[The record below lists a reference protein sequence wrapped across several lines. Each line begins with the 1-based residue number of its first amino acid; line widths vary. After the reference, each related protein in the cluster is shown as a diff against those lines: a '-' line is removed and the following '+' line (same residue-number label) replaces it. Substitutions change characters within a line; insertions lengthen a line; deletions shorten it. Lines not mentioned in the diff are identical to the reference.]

1 MRFVTHLAVIRV
13 MQGDAGG
20 VRDVLKTRM
29 RLLSGYYH
37 HVIFVQKLPCRGT
50 LIGGLME
57 GDWQDRAFHHHIATL
72 IDALDGPDF
81 WTRLTRVIERFVAF
95 DNWVALVFVRD
106 RAPLVCAES
115 PTPDGAVDMLFR
127 AYLEAMYQLDPF
139 YIAASETPR
148 AGLVTL
154 GDVAPDNF
162 RITDYY
168 QRYFKSNII
177 GDEVQFNFPFAHGR
191 TLIFSL
197 GAQRHY
203 TERDIAQ
210 FAMFAP
216 WVVALMRQ
224 RLAYEPVAEIA
235 AGNAAPERDAFPEG
249 LNEAGFEQAPEQAP
263 EAGFASRFET
273 VTHQSGRAPLTA
285 REIEVVR
292 LSLSGFSTR
301 AIAERL
307 DISFET
313 VRAHKKH
320 IYAKLGVSS
329 QSELFALFYE
339 PIYDPTGHAGA

>member
-1 MRFVTHLAVIRV
+1 
-13 MQGDAGG
+13 
-20 VRDVLKTRM
+20 
-29 RLLSGYYH
+29 
-37 HVIFVQKLPCRGT
+37 
-50 LIGGLME
+50 ME
-57 GDWQDRAFHHHIATL
+57 ADWQDRAFHHHIATL

-81 WTRLTRVIERFVAF
+81 WTRMTRVIERFVAF
-95 DNWVALVFVRD
+95 DNWCALVFTRD

-115 PTPDGAVDMLFR
+115 PMPGGTVDLLFR

-139 YIAASETPR
+139 YINACEKPR

-154 GDVAPDNF
+154 AEVAPDNF
-162 RITDYY
+162 RMTDYY

-177 GDEVQFNFPFAHGR
+177 GDEVQFNLPIDAGR
-191 TLIFSL
+191 TLIFSI
-197 GAQRHY
+197 GAKHHY

-210 FAMFAP
+210 CALFAP
-216 WVVALMRQ
+216 WVIALMKQ
-224 RLAYEPVAEIA
+224 RLAYEPFGDGMAEA
-235 AGNAAPERDAFPEG
+235 AASDLPEAENAERTKAQG
-249 LNEAGFEQAPEQAP
+249 QLN
-263 EAGFASRFET
+263 EAGFASRIEA
-273 VTHQSGRAPLTA
+273 VTQQSGRVPLTA

-339 PIYDPTGHAGA
+339 PLGRTGA

>member
-1 MRFVTHLAVIRV
+1 
-13 MQGDAGG
+13 
-20 VRDVLKTRM
+20 
-29 RLLSGYYH
+29 
-37 HVIFVQKLPCRGT
+37 
-50 LIGGLME
+50 ME
-57 GDWQDRAFHHHIATL
+57 SSWQDRAFHHHIATL

-95 DNWVALVFVRD
+95 DNWCALVFTRD

-115 PTPDGAVDMLFR
+115 PMPDGTVDLLFR

-139 YIAASETPR
+139 YINACEKQR
-148 AGLVTL
+148 AGLITL
-154 GDVAPDNF
+154 AEVAPDNF
-162 RITDYY
+162 RMTDYY

-177 GDEVQFNFPFAHGR
+177 GDEMQFNLPVDAGR

-197 GAQRHY
+197 GAKHHY
-203 TERDIAQ
+203 TESDIAQ
-210 FAMFAP
+210 CAMFAP

-224 RLAYEPVAEIA
+224 RLAYESFAQGVTEAVTADPA
-235 AGNAAPERDAFPEG
+235 ATESAAPQG
-249 LNEAGFEQAPEQAP
+249 QLS
-263 EAGFASRFET
+263 EAGFASRIEA
-273 VTHQSGRAPLTA
+273 VTQQSGRVPLTA

-307 DISFET
+307 EISFET

-339 PIYDPTGHAGA
+339 PLGRVGA